1 MASFE
6 DLDRLASEAATMGLK
21 MLEHSAGLHDDL
33 LNQYEPGEAGIIAFN
48 ASINQ
53 LAHITALI
61 VCAKMDISMSEAP
74 ELVNTLVK
82 EIHEASSAIVAKHA
96 GSSTLLAIEPND
108 PEKEED

>member
-6 DLDRLASEAATMGLK
+6 DLDRLASEAATMGMK
-21 MLEHSAGLHDDL
+21 MLEHAAGLHDDL
-33 LNQYEPGEAGIIAFN
+33 LDRYEPGEAGIIAFN

-61 VCAKMDISMSEAP
+61 VCAKLDISMPEAP

-96 GSSTLLAIEPND
+96 GNSTLLAIDPKD
-108 PEKEED
+108 PEKEE